1 MEFLIDYGSFL
12 LKTISLIIIISLPF
26 LILFSSRSKDSSQSG
41 TLKITNLSDKLDNM
55 AGAVNRSGVEYKS
68 LLPYLKL
75 DSSRDLLDGYFD
87 EFLALG
93 LSTR

>member
-1 MEFLIDYGSFL
+1 MTSIA
-12 LKTISLIIIISLPF
+12 K
-26 LILFSSRSKDSSQSG
+26 SRNYSEG
-41 TLKITNLSDKLDNM
+41 FEKLVNAYNNM